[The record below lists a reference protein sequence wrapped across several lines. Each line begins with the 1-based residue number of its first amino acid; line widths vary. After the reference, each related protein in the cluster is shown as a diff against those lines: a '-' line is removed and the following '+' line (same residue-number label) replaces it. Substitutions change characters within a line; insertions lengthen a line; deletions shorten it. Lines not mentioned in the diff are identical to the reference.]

1 MSFPAGKIVA
11 LPKWP
16 GESSVSRVP
25 ALRFAVLFSLC
36 AALAAPLSSHAQP
49 YPSKPI
55 HLIVPYAPGGGVDT
69 VARALGQE
77 LGTALGASVIVENRP
92 GASSIVGSEYVA
104 KASANG
110 YVLLANVGTHYAMP
124 YLAKNVSYDPVK
136 DFSPIT
142 IIGRAPQ
149 VLAVHASVPAKTVPE
164 FIDYVRKNP
173 GKVSFATSGT
183 GTSQH
188 LGGEL
193 LNVMA
198 KLDMVHVPYK
208 GGGPALNDLVG
219 GQVPAAM
226 LIMSNVLPHA
236 REGKVRMLGVI
247 ESKRAKAAPDVPTV
261 GESVPG
267 FAVPDTWIGVLGP
280 AGLPAEVV
288 NKINAALVGV
298 ADQPI
303 VRSRLEAAG
312 FEVNVV
318 QSAEFAKLALLASEA
333 YRKITSDAKIK
344 PE

>member
-1 MSFPAGKIVA
+1 MRFVRFIA
-11 LPKWP
+11 L
-16 GESSVSRVP
+16 
-25 ALRFAVLFSLC
+25 ALLC
-36 AALAAPLSSHAQP
+36 ATIGAPLRSQAQA
-49 YPSKPI
+49 YPAKPI

-77 LGTALGASVIVENRP
+77 LGTAIGTPVIVENKP
-92 GASSIVGSEYVA
+92 GASSIIGSEHVA
-104 KASANG
+104 KAPANS

-136 DFSPIT
+136 DFTPIT

-149 VLAVHASVPAKTVPE
+149 VLAVHASVPAKTMPE
-164 FIDYVRKNP
+164 FIAYVRKNP
-173 GKVSFATSGT
+173 GKISFATSGT

-219 GQVPAAM
+219 GQVPAAL

-236 REGKVRMLGVI
+236 RDGKIRMLGVI
-247 ESKRAKAAPDVPTV
+247 ESKRAKAAPDVSPV

-267 FAVPDTWIGVLGP
+267 FAVPDTWIGILGP
-280 AGLPAEVV
+280 AGVPADVV
-288 NKINAALVGV
+288 STINAALVRV
-298 ADQPI
+298 VDQPT

-312 FEVNVV
+312 FEVDLV
-318 QSAEFAKLALLASEA
+318 QSAEFAKLASLNSEA